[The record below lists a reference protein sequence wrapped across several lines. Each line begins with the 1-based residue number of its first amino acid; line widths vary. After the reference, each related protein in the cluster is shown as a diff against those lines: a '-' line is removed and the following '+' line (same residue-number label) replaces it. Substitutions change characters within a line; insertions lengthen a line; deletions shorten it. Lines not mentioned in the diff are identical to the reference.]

1 MKHVA
6 LGFML
11 LLSSWGFAQVQQ
23 GQQPSSSTPPS
34 FSEERQAPTQ
44 PMPPDTQAPPPETLS
59 TEQAEQ
65 QITHHLVS
73 EPALANTNVDAK
85 VDDTSV
91 VLSGTVDTDRQ
102 HDLAVQIAQTYAGGR
117 QIVDK
122 IKVRQHT

>member
-6 LGFML
+6 LGFVL
-11 LLSSWGFAQVQQ
+11 LLCSWGFAQVQQ
-23 GQQPSSSTPPS
+23 GQPPPSSTPPS
-34 FSEERQAPTQ
+34 FPEERQAPTQ
-44 PMPPDTQAPPPETLS
+44 QMPPETQAPPPETLF

-73 EPALANTNVDAK
+73 EPALAKTNVDAK
-85 VDDTSV
+85 VDHTSV
-91 VLSGTVDTDRQ
+91 VLTGTVDTDRQ

-117 QIVDK
+117 QIADK